1 MPRRYSPSEVARILE
16 SLGWRFSRQRGSH
29 AIFTK
34 EGEPFNIVVPISS
47 RQVQAGT
54 LGSIKRRAGLTTR
67 EFDEI
72 ADEVL

>member
-1 MPRRYSPSEVARILE
+1 ME
-16 SLGWRFSRQRGSH
+16 SLGWQFSRQRGSH

-34 EGEPFNIVVPISS
+34 EGEPFNIVVPISN